1 MNMVEDKYKYG
12 SYGFGSC
19 SEFSLPDG
27 TMGKNVFIL
36 GADMLSSVHI
46 DNKRKH
52 ILILGEGPTK
62 ALGDHIDSRS
72 KISY

>member
-12 SYGFGSC
+12 SCGFGSC

-27 TMGKNVFIL
+27 TMGKNVFIF
-36 GADMLSSVHI
+36 GADMLSSVYI
-46 DNKRKH
+46 DNKRKY
-52 ILILGEGPTK
+52 ILILGDRPTK
-62 ALGDHIDSRS
+62 ALGDDIDSRS

>member
-46 DNKRKH
+46 AIKRKY

>member
-12 SYGFGSC
+12 SYGFSSC

-46 DNKRKH
+46 DNKRKY
-52 ILILGEGPTK
+52 ILILSEGPTK
-62 ALGDHIDSRS
+62 SLGDHIDSRS

>member
-1 MNMVEDKYKYG
+1 MNMVEDKYKYS
-12 SYGFGSC
+12 SYGFSSC

-46 DNKRKH
+46 DNKRKY
-52 ILILGEGPTK
+52 ILILGKGPTK
-62 ALGDHIDSRS
+62 ALSDHIDSRS